1 MIASHNSKPS
11 SSELIDCTQANIAGW
26 TEQKQNCWS
35 WWRTIIYCL
44 CLSNF
49 QAMLHMASKLNYK
62 NLNEELMKHFAR
74 LQSKDDQGGIRT
86 NTTVCLGKIAC
97 FLNPQVR
104 IKHMWRYISWNYNMN
119 HWVISEVF
127 RLDIIKANKIVLLF
141 KFDEID
147 DSRFVARQN
156 TDFWWT
162 PSESLHQNSMSC
174 HHVCMLFTSRWLSSS
189 CGIHV
194 KQGRILK
201 FIPRI
206 PTEAWGVSISLSQV
220 RKPDENRHR

>member
-1 MIASHNSKPS
+1 
-11 SSELIDCTQANIAGW
+11 
-26 TEQKQNCWS
+26 
-35 WWRTIIYCL
+35 
-44 CLSNF
+44 
-49 QAMLHMASKLNYK
+49 MLHMASKLNYK

-104 IKHMWRYISWNYNMN
+104 IKHMWRYISSNYNMN
-119 HWVISEVF
+119 YWIISEVV

-141 KFDEID
+141 EFDEID
-147 DSRFVARQN
+147 DSRFVARKN

-174 HHVCMLFTSRWLSSS
+174 HHVCILFTSSWLSSS

-220 RKPDENRHR
+220 RKPDENRRR